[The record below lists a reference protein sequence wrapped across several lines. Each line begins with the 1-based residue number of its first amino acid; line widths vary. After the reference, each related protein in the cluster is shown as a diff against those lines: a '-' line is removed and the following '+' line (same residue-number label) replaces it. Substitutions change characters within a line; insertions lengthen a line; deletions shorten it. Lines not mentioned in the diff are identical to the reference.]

1 MSGVKVTLVY
11 FMLIWIL
18 ICELKTQ
25 TFHTKEKKKTTQ
37 ERTGEKTETKNQ
49 NI

>member
-1 MSGVKVTLVY
+1 MSGIKIALVY
-11 FMLIWIL
+11 FMLISIL
-18 ICELKTQ
+18 IYELKTK
-25 TFHTKEKKKTTQ
+25 TFHMKEKKKTTQ